1 MLIAQFSTYQAWLP
15 KENGNEMLCL
25 KIAIKVFAQFG
36 ISYQVWL
43 PKENGNEMLC
53 LKIAIK
59 LFAQSGISY
68 QVWLPKEDGRAE
80 VLRDNCGNQKG
91 KRGKSSR
98 GKENGGKV

>member
-25 KIAIKVFAQFG
+25 KIAIKV
-36 ISYQVWL
+36 
-43 PKENGNEMLC
+43 
-53 LKIAIK
+53 
-59 LFAQSGISY
+59 FAQSGISY

-98 GKENGGKV
+98 GKENGREI